1 MRVFIVHNPDD
12 FFIQQSQDQN
22 EREDIYKS
30 PHSPQRDS
38 ITFYPAKNEDV
49 SIDIK
54 DEVVER
60 FVSHPMIDDFK
71 IRRFFKTIPQ

>member
-30 PHSPQRDS
+30 HHSPQRDG
-38 ITFYPAKNEDV
+38 ITFYPTKNEDV
-49 SIDIK
+49 CINIE

-60 FVSHPMIDDFK
+60 FIRHPTVNDFK
-71 IRRFFKTIPQ
+71 VWRFLKTIP